1 MRKRGIGIP
10 LCALFFVLC
19 SFASAQQSPK
29 IPRIGFLSTQS
40 ESRSADRAEAFRLGL
55 RELSYAVGKN
65 ILIEY
70 RWADGNSDR
79 LPGLAEELVRLKV
92 DLIVTSGGNQS
103 IRAAK
108 NATPS
113 IPIVFNGGG
122 DVVASGIV
130 TSFSRPGG
138 NMTGVTL
145 GGPELHGKRLEI
157 LKEILPKATR
167 VAVML
172 NPTSQG
178 TEFMM
183 KESSAAAQ
191 GLGLQIQFLEVR
203 QASEIET
210 AFDAAIKAKI
220 NALCVQ
226 QNPPISSDLTRVT
239 TLAAKKRLAAI
250 YLDKNWP
257 DAGGL
262 MSYGTSITDVH
273 RRAAT
278 YVDKILKGAKPADL
292 PVEQPT
298 KFEFVINLKTAKQT
312 GITIP
317 PDVLARATKIIR

>member
-1 MRKRGIGIP
+1 MRRKIFEF
-10 LCALFFVLC
+10 LLSALLVMFCFPVQ
-19 SFASAQQSPK
+19 AQQAVRIPK
-29 IPRIGFLSTQS
+29 VGFLSTQS
-40 ESRSADRAEAFRLGL
+40 ESRSADRAEAFRQGL
-55 RELSYAVGKN
+55 RELGYVVGKN

-79 LPGLAEELVRLKV
+79 LAGLAEDLVRLKV

-108 NATPS
+108 NATTS

-122 DVVASGIV
+122 DVVAGGIV
-130 TSFSRPGG
+130 ASFSHPGG

-145 GGPELHGKRLEI
+145 GGPELSGKRLEI

-172 NPTSQG
+172 NPTSPG
-178 TEFMM
+178 TELVT

-210 AFDAAIKAKI
+210 AFDGAIKAKI
-220 NALCVQ
+220 NALCIQ
-226 QNPPISSDLTRVT
+226 QNPPISSDLKRVT
-239 TLAAKKRLAAI
+239 TLSAKKRLAAI
-250 YLDKNWP
+250 YIDKNWP
-257 DAGGL
+257 EAGGL
-262 MSYGTSITDVH
+262 MSYGKSITDVH

-278 YVDKILKGAKPADL
+278 YVDKILRARSQGICPSNDRRSL
-292 PVEQPT
+292 SSSS
-298 KFEFVINLKTAKQT
+298 ISKQQN
-312 GITIP
+312 
-317 PDVLARATKIIR
+317 RSN